1 MLSGKLET
9 SSETVRRSILAG
21 ASKWTWLT
29 RPWKK
34 TTTSNTRTSAP
45 TLTRRKFT
53 SHHFASFKSLLFLAH
68 VTLLNIPNSHF
79 IPFPSNNAPLEDVF
93 GSLWRK
99 TNKQQPYGRN
109 DPLNWKLSRVFMWF
123 VAKECFWTN
132 PYKKNG
138 QRTNISL
145 NQASASLCVML
156 KLEAHIVFIHWST
169 AVLSHTNIDQ
179 CGTQQKLV
187 ASKLQKILG
196 WETPGV
202 RFSSAPWAAVSWEV
216 WKRGNSFMA
225 LLSGMK

>member
-1 MLSGKLET
+1 MGSWRRLL
-9 SSETVRRSILAG
+9 RRSDAAFWLEPQNGLGWLDPEKKQQPAIPERPLRLSREESSRLTILPL
-21 ASKWTWLT
+21 S
-29 RPWKK
+29 
-34 TTTSNTRTSAP
+34 
-45 TLTRRKFT
+45 
-53 SHHFASFKSLLFLAH
+53 SHCCFWHMSRCWIYPIPISSRFLQTMHHSRMSL
-68 VTLLNIPNSHF
+68 V
-79 IPFPSNNAPLEDVF
+79 VF
-93 GSLWRK
+93 EEK
-99 TNKQQPYGRN
+99 QTNKQQPYGRN

-132 PYKKNG
+132 PFKKNG

-187 ASKLQKILG
+187 ASQLQKILG